1 LNHLGGVGSGMDM
14 DVKLALTD
22 RAISLDTDALKEH
35 QVNRRGFLW
44 FSFSK
49 KCRRG
54 LDNYPFMWNYLRD
67 LRDQCDNK

>member
-1 LNHLGGVGSGMDM
+1 VERGMDM
-14 DVKLALTD
+14 AVKLALTD

-35 QVNRRGFLW
+35 QANRRGFPW

-54 LDNYPFMWNYLRD
+54 LDI
-67 LRDQCDNK
+67 